1 MITKIN
7 KTVTIKNKK
16 AYFDYAFI
24 ETYVAGIVLTG
35 TEIKSI
41 RQGKASLVDTFC
53 YVQDNGVWMKN
64 SYVAN
69 YDKQGYCSHE
79 ERRLRK
85 LLLNAKEIRKL
96 EAEVKTPGITIVP
109 IKMFINERGLC
120 KVEIAL
126 CKGKKEFDK
135 RESIKERD
143 TKRELDAAMK
153 NYR

>member
-1 MITKIN
+1 MNIKIN

-53 YVQDNGVWMKN
+53 YVNDNAIWMKN
-64 SYVAN
+64 SYIAH
-69 YDKQGYCSHE
+69 YDNQGYCSHE

-96 EAEVKTPGITIVP
+96 AAETKTSGVTIVP

-153 NYR
+153 NCR

>member
-1 MITKIN
+1 MNIKIN

-64 SYVAN
+64 SYVAT

-79 ERRLRK
+79 ERRVRK
-85 LLLNAKEIRKL
+85 LLLNLKEIRKIAS
-96 EAEVKTPGITIVP
+96 EAPGITIIP
-109 IKMFINERGLC
+109 IKMFINDRGLC
-120 KVEIAL
+120 KVEIAV

-143 TKRELDAAMK
+143 TSRELAAVMK
-153 NYR
+153 RYR

>member
-1 MITKIN
+1 MPGFPVPCGNGKEAVEI
-7 KTVTIKNKK
+7 IKNSNEFEID
-16 AYFDYAFI
+16 A
-24 ETYVAGIVLTG
+24 VLMDIIMP
-35 TEIKSI
+35 EM
-41 RQGKASLVDTFC
+41 D
-53 YVQDNGVWMKN
+53 
-64 SYVAN
+64 
-69 YDKQGYCSHE
+69 GYTA
-79 ERRLRK
+79 
-85 LLLNAKEIRKL
+85 AKEIRKL